1 MPPQLSRA
9 NTPKI
14 PLALPD
20 ENRQLRGMSQR
31 PVLGI
36 IACNRMVGVEL
47 SQAVMNRYAVA
58 AMQYADCAALIIPSL
73 PDCMRA
79 SEVVGRLDGVL
90 LTGTPSNVEPALYGD
105 DAAGEGPFD
114 PDRDRMMIELVEAV
128 IAAQRPL
135 FGICRGFQEINVALG
150 GTLRRDTSAAKELLH
165 HHAPDGTSFD
175 GMFDHHH
182 TVDLAEGGLLAA
194 AYDAL
199 SLEVNSVHFQ
209 GVGELAN
216 GLQVEARAP
225 DGLVE
230 AYSAR
235 PNGAPLLAVQWHPE
249 WATDDNEQSQTY
261 FRLLGRAL
269 RGAL

>member
-1 MPPQLSRA
+1 
-9 NTPKI
+9 
-14 PLALPD
+14 
-20 ENRQLRGMSQR
+20 MSQR

-47 SQAVMNRYAVA
+47 SQAVMNRYAIA

-73 PDCMRA
+73 PDFMHA

-114 PDRDRMMIELVEAV
+114 ADRDRTMSELVEAV

-150 GTLRRDTSAAKELLH
+150 GTLRRDTSANAELLR
-165 HHAPDGTSFD
+165 HHAPDGTDFD
-175 GMFDHHH
+175 AMFDHRHP
-182 TVDLAEGGLLAA
+182 VDLAEGGMLAA
-194 AYDAL
+194 AYHRPT
-199 SLEVNSVHFQ
+199 LEVNSVHYQ
-209 GVGELAN
+209 GVGRLAD
-216 GLQVEARAP
+216 GLAVEARAP

-249 WATDDNEQSQTY
+249 WATDDSDDSQTY

-269 RGAL
+269 RGEL